1 MAKQFYGISA
11 LTQGSIS
18 NTINPEISSNEILSV
33 RVKDIIL
40 DDTHPKFNEYGGW
53 NSVGTI
59 FYDDVKFPFATE
71 TANVAIPLYSN
82 NKLYPLINEIVPI
95 VFLTSWD
102 AQSNTDINQAYYL
115 PSINIWNSQH
125 HNALPDP
132 TQQPPAQSQQDY
144 QNSID
149 GSERD
154 VRRVNDDST
163 DINLG
168 SGFNEQINTHP
179 LKFFAGDNIIEGRW
193 GNSIRFGSVISNN
206 TNIPI
211 TIIRNG
217 QSPNVSNEGWV
228 PVTEDINND
237 KSLIYLTDTQ
247 PLNIEVASKN
257 YTSYKEAP
265 VAPQDYSENQIILT
279 SGRLLFN
286 AKSSDILLTSN
297 KSINLNTPN
306 SVNVDTKNFTI
317 AGGNIY
323 LGDKN
328 ATEPIL
334 KGDVTIEILTELV
347 DELRK
352 WMVQLNTNPSPYLAY
367 LKAATTPLIGTLVNV
382 KTQLETQTKSK
393 NNFTI

>member
-18 NTINPEISSNEILSV
+18 NTTNQEISPNEILSV

-53 NSVGTI
+53 NGVGTI

-95 VFLTSWD
+95 IFLTSWD
-102 AQSNTDINQAYYL
+102 AQANTDVNQAYYL

-132 TQQPPAQSQQDY
+132 TQQPPQQSQQDY

-193 GNSIRFGSVISNN
+193 GNSIRFGSSILNN
-206 TNIPI
+206 VNYPI

-217 QSPNVSNEGWV
+217 QSPNASNEGWV
-228 PVTEDINND
+228 PITENINED
-237 KSLIYLTDTQ
+237 KSLIYLTDNQ
-247 PLNIEVASKN
+247 KLDIEVASKE
-257 YTSYKEAP
+257 YKSYSEAP
-265 VAPQDYSENQIILT
+265 VAPKEYQENQIILN

-306 SVNVDTKNFTI
+306 SVNIDTKNFVVSGKT
-317 AGGNIY
+317 Y
-323 LGDKN
+323 LGAPN

-334 KGDVTIEILTELV
+334 KGDITIEILTELV

-352 WMVQLNTNPSPYLAY
+352 WVTQLNTNPSPYLAY
-367 LKAATTPLIGTLVNV
+367 LKAATTPLIGTLIST
-382 KTQLETQTKSK
+382 KTKLETQTKSK